1 MSPNSIVP
9 IGDGAAGGEGGNGNG
24 GDNNT
29 NNSSD
34 SQVVA
39 SYDSRGKHIFVGNA
53 KVRHLVE
60 IDRFYLGQI
69 LLDSY
74 N

>member
-1 MSPNSIVP
+1 MILIAMSSHSIVP
-9 IGDGAAGGEGGNGNG
+9 IGDGAGGGEGGNGNG
-24 GDNNT
+24 GGNNT

-53 KVRHLVE
+53 KVLKSKE
-60 IDRFYLGQI
+60 KTQ
-69 LLDSY
+69 

>member
-1 MSPNSIVP
+1 MGPLRPLDIVTVIDNMYSVANSIVP
-9 IGDGAAGGEGGNGNG
+9 IGDGAGGGEGGNGNG

-53 KVRHLVE
+53 KVCP
-60 IDRFYLGQI
+60 
-69 LLDSY
+69 
-74 N
+74 

>member
-1 MSPNSIVP
+1 MILIAMSSHSIVP
-9 IGDGAAGGEGGNGNG
+9 IGDGAGGGEGGNG

-53 KVRHLVE
+53 KVLKSKE
-60 IDRFYLGQI
+60 QT
-69 LLDSY
+69 
-74 N
+74 